1 FCFNLGLHPRSRLF
15 PYTTLFRSG
24 RPMPGTN
31 AWRLDTTWGA
41 AWTASGATV
50 VWGVECTT
58 SSCGGN
64 SGPPPAA
71 WGATCSDA
79 RCDSVTW
86 GNDSNNVVWA
96 QQCGGSDC
104 SGQTWSTG
112 DSQTVVWGTS
122 ADQTV
127 VWGTSDSETVVWG
140 TSCGHDCDPVI
151 WNR

>member
-79 RCDSVTW
+79 RCDSVR
-86 GNDSNNVVWA
+86 SEEH
-96 QQCGGSDC
+96 
-104 SGQTWSTG
+104 
-112 DSQTVVWGTS
+112 TS
-122 ADQTV
+122 ELQSPDHLV
-127 VWGTSDSETVVWG
+127 CRLLLE
-140 TSCGHDCDPVI
+140 
-151 WNR
+151 